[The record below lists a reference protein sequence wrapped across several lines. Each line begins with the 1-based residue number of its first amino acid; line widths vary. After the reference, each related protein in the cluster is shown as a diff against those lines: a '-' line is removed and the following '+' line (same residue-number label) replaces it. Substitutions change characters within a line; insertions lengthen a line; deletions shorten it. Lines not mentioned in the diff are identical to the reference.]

1 MDRLHPAESLPFEVG
16 ALYNRRDEIHGR
28 LGGQRQGGI
37 STPTATPFVFLF
49 TGEAGKQHG
58 YSDWWDDE
66 GVLHYYGEGQR
77 GDMADKGGN
86 LAIRQHLA
94 NGKRL
99 LLFQALGK
107 GRPYRFLGEFE
118 FLSVYEKPGVLD
130 TARRPRMAL
139 VFKLSPVEREF
150 DPFENRIAYGSSPQ
164 SPLALAA
171 TTATQFVTVRSKQ
184 YLFRRRL
191 LTVERSCRITGV
203 EDLRF
208 LRASHIQ
215 PWAKCHT
222 GDQRVDGSNGLLLTS
237 QADFLFDRGWIT
249 FEDSGALVRSSR
261 LPEMV
266 VSKIGLKLKPG
277 RKCGSF
283 SASQAKYLDFHRNA
297 VFDKAFTHAEDPLL
311 ELLSTTAP

>member
-1 MDRLHPAESLPFEVG
+1 MERIQPAESLPFEVG
-16 ALYNRRDEIHGR
+16 ALYSRRDDIHGR

-37 STPTATPFVFLF
+37 STPLGSPYVILF

-66 GVLHYYGEGQR
+66 GVFHYYGEGQR
-77 GDMADKGGN
+77 GDMSDKAGN
-86 LAIRQHLA
+86 LAIRLHIA

-107 GRPYRFLGEFE
+107 GRPYRFLGEFQN
-118 FLSVYEKPGVLD
+118 LSAYEKAGVLD
-130 TARRPRMAL
+130 TADNPRTAL
-139 VFKLSPVEREF
+139 VFKLAPVEGEF
-150 DPFENRIAYGSSPQ
+150 DPFEKRIADGSSPQ
-164 SPLALAA
+164 ASIDLAA
-171 TTATQFVTVRSKQ
+171 TTSMQFGSVRTKQ

-215 PWAKCHT
+215 PWSRCHT
-222 GDQRVDGSNGLLLTS
+222 GDQRVDGSNGLLLTP

-249 FEDSGALVRSSR
+249 FEDSGALVRSNH
-261 LPEMV
+261 LPSQV
-266 VSKIGLKLKPG
+266 ISKIGLNLKEG
-277 RKCGSF
+277 RKCGAF
-283 SASQAKYLDFHRNA
+283 SVTQAKYLDFHRNA
-297 VFDKAFTHAEDPLL
+297 VFNKAFRRTEDPLL
-311 ELLSTTAP
+311 ELLATTAP